1 MMETM
6 LRSILAM
13 AMFSA
18 ACGPRPPIT
27 PPEMDTLGG
36 QLIRLS
42 RAVAAAVN
50 DDPTG
55 TAALADPELL
65 ARATA
70 RDSTLLPPFAGYRL
84 TTHREGGFVSVL
96 VCTHDGTRGL
106 LEDTA
111 CTTKLDAKPW
121 QDAAAAPCQPTV
133 ILADAC
139 KRE

>member
-1 MMETM
+1 MRETIF
-6 LRSILAM
+6 RSILAI

-18 ACGPRPPIT
+18 ACGPARPPIT
-27 PPEMDTLGG
+27 PDEMDTLGG
-36 QLIRLS
+36 QLILLS

-50 DDPTG
+50 DDPAG
-55 TAALADPELL
+55 TAALPDQELL
-65 ARATA
+65 ARATTH
-70 RDSTLLPPFAGYRL
+70 DSKLLPPFANYL
-84 TTHREGGFVSVL
+84 LKTNRENGFVSVL
-96 VCTHDGTRGL
+96 VCTPDGTHGL

-121 QDAAAAPCQPTV
+121 QDAAAPCQPTV